1 VLQDARQSLH
11 ELVLSKGLEVFA
23 KMLED
28 DRTALCGPKH
38 RPQGDRV
45 AYRYGHDEGQQVLG
59 GRKVRLRKPRVRSVT
74 GRELEL
80 PTWREMNQEDPLNQR
95 VIEQMLVGV
104 STRNY
109 GRSLEPLPAAVP
121 ITGTSRS
128 AVSRHFVASTR
139 SQVEKFLS
147 RRLDDLDLPVIM
159 LDGTGMGEHV
169 LVVALGIDA
178 KGHKHVLGVTEGST
192 ESEQV
197 CRGLLRNL
205 IERGLTVERARLFV
219 IDGGKGLR
227 KAIRETFGDWALI
240 QRCQVHKLRNVVEH
254 LPQGKRT
261 WVRAAMNRAWLQ
273 PTAAGARSKLRE
285 LAAQL
290 AEQHPSAARSILEG
304 LDETLTVIGLG
315 LGSTLAKTMRSTNPI
330 ENLQGTLKRVARNV
344 KRWRGGSMALRW
356 AVSGLLEAQKRFRR
370 VKGYREMPQLIAALE
385 ATVRCE
391 AVDTKAKIA

>member
-240 QRCQVHKLRNVVEH
+240 QRCQVHKLRNVLEH

>member
-147 RRLDDLDLPVIM
+147 RRLDDLDLPVCQ
-159 LDGTGMGEHV
+159 GTSSFTSLGDIIFYDPV
-169 LVVALGIDA
+169 PDSALVSALYF
-178 KGHKHVLGVTEGST
+178 
-192 ESEQV
+192 
-197 CRGLLRNL
+197 LL
-205 IERGLTVERARLFV
+205 
-219 IDGGKGLR
+219 
-227 KAIRETFGDWALI
+227 
-240 QRCQVHKLRNVVEH
+240 
-254 LPQGKRT
+254 
-261 WVRAAMNRAWLQ
+261 
-273 PTAAGARSKLRE
+273 GARPPLRE
-285 LAAQL
+285 PVGR
-290 AEQHPSAARSILEG
+290 PSWRAHFTS
-304 LDETLTVIGLG
+304 
-315 LGSTLAKTMRSTNPI
+315 STSR
-330 ENLQGTLKRVARNV
+330 
-344 KRWRGGSMALRW
+344 AL
-356 AVSGLLEAQKRFRR
+356 
-370 VKGYREMPQLIAALE
+370 
-385 ATVRCE
+385 
-391 AVDTKAKIA
+391 